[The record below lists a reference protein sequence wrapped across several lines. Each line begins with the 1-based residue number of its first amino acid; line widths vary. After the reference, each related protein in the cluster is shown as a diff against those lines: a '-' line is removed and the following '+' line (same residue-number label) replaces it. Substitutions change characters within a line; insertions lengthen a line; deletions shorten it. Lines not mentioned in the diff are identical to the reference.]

1 MEKIFILWQVK
12 TGHFVSMFLKSYF
25 YTIMFQGWQIC
36 QYTNMN
42 SSWHKNICIFLD
54 KGLNQFKELFIQTL
68 IQKLE
73 KFQTWRWI
81 ILWIEFKTAA
91 DFAVRYRSLV

>member
-54 KGLNQFKELFIQTL
+54 KGLKGVIYSNTYSEARKISN
-68 IQKLE
+68 LE
-73 KFQTWRWI
+73 MNYSVNWI
-81 ILWIEFKTAA
+81 
-91 DFAVRYRSLV
+91 